1 MRKGGERLGI
11 HLQESRC
18 TVRDKPRGL
27 EVSISVAYHDSHEQ
41 QKEHDLGDRDLGSK
55 VGSETQQPGA
65 KTG

>member
-11 HLQESRC
+11 HLPESRC

-41 QKEHDLGDRDLGSK
+41 
-55 VGSETQQPGA
+55 
-65 KTG
+65 